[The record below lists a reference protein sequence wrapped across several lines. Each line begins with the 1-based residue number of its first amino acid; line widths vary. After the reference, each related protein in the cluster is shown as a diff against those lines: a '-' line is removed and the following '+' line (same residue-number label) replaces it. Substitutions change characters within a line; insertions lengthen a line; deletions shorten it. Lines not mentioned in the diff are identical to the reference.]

1 MWKCKE
7 CGSKYFE
14 IRITDGL
21 AYGTF
26 TRDREVVLIG
36 KPQGFEVTEVYCEE
50 CLQHGYSIANI
61 ADWIE
66 EEENE

>member
-7 CGSKYFE
+7 CGSTDFE

-26 TRDREVVLIG
+26 TRHRKLILNAG
-36 KPQGFEVTEVYCEE
+36 PQGFEVKEVYCEE
-50 CLQHGYSIANI
+50 CLQSGNSIADI
-61 ADWIE
+61 ANWIE
-66 EEENE
+66 EEE